1 MFCYALPYIALSLS
15 TEIKAAYSPYGHVVT
30 MIKGRACKRPMHSVT
45 DISQLSYAAP
55 YKHRKSVIVGKGV
68 VIIDFPALS

>member
-1 MFCYALPYIALSLS
+1 MDTS
-15 TEIKAAYSPYGHVVT
+15 SPWSGAGHV
-30 MIKGRACKRPMHSVT
+30 KRPMHSVT

-55 YKHRKSVIVGKGV
+55 YKHRKSAIVGKGV